1 MKIIITSI
9 FFVAI
14 SVMVTMIVMLKINN
28 YNHVQ
33 YIMNRNLQDSEKIKF
48 LLDSINSR
56 LKNDDKDLVYDLTN
70 FNKEY

>member
-14 SVMVTMIVMLKINN
+14 SVTVTMIVMLKINN

-33 YIMNRNLQDSEKIKF
+33 YIMNRNLKDSEKIKF

>member
-33 YIMNRNLQDSEKIKF
+33 YIMNRNLKDSEKIKF